1 MSVITTF
8 GLGVVLGLVVSLLT
22 VLVLRPHLANL
33 LSEICGTPARAGFWV
48 VTATLSLFLFGALT
62 STVSLGYPVASVS
75 DTAPASQLFFGFV
88 MQLRACLFGLLG
100 GVLVVAWLLV
110 GSIRR
115 YEELYGPP
123 IASASSGPTAEAV

>member
-8 GLGVVLGLVVSLLT
+8 GLGVLLGLAVSILT
-22 VLVLRPHLANL
+22 VFVLRPHLANL

-62 STVSLGYPVASVS
+62 STVSLGYPVTS
-75 DTAPASQLFFGFV
+75 DSAPTAQLFFGFV
-88 MQLRACLFGLLG
+88 MQLRACLFGLLS

-115 YEELYGPP
+115 YEQLYGPP
-123 IASASSGPTAEAV
+123 VVPAPSGPTAEAV